1 MCKKE
6 VKTKCK
12 TEEIQQ
18 RGGARGKIIKACKQ
32 KKFINGPCYRITSQK
47 KNGREK
53 NKGKAVAMLVKV

>member
-47 KNGREK
+47 KTEEK
-53 NKGKAVAMLVKV
+53 RIKEKP